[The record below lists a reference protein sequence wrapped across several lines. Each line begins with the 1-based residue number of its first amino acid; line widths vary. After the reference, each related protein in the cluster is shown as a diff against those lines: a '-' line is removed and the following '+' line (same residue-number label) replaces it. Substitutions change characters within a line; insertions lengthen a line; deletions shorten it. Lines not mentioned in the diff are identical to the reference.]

1 VSNLHRLKTLP
12 LPFMTLL
19 LAAKIRPEYLGG
31 LASYQRT
38 LGAHLESLDHDVR
51 FLSEVPAT
59 GPGFSPAGEDL
70 PHSMVLSVNGR
81 NKVIDALFSRIASR
95 PWLHPLW
102 DLLVRLYYLPK
113 LRRVLKGRRPVAV
126 HCTGT
131 GSEGFGFALAA
142 FARSVGARFTVWPAV
157 HPGSWGDHSIDL
169 RLYKSADKVFCQS
182 QFEAGHLVSKGLDQ
196 GKTILCGLPPMC
208 RTDGSGLSLRQKLAV
223 DDRPAVLFLG
233 RRDEGKGYPALL
245 RAWPLVLKEVPDA
258 VLLLAGPG
266 GSQDE
271 SLLRQLPSGS
281 IRDLG
286 KPDEKQ
292 KADAY
297 AACDVFCLPSEHESF
312 GIVYIEAWSYGK
324 PVICGTAPASRELV
338 QDGVTGIHADHSAAV
353 LASAL
358 LRLLKNPEEARR
370 MGAAGRA
377 LQQRRFSA
385 EVMCATHIQTFLN

>member
-1 VSNLHRLKTLP
+1 
-12 LPFMTLL
+12 MTFL

-38 LGAHLESLDHDVR
+38 LGTHLESLDHEVAY
-51 FLSEVPAT
+51 LSELRASGT
-59 GPGFSPAGEDL
+59 GFTLAVDAL
-70 PHSMVLSVNGR
+70 PNSTVLSENGR
-81 NKVIDALFSRIASR
+81 NKLIDALFSRIASR
-95 PWLHPLW
+95 PWMHPLW

-113 LRRVLKGRRPVAV
+113 LRRALKGKPPQAI

-157 HPGSWGDHSIDL
+157 HPGSWGDDAIDL

-182 QFEAGHLVSKGLDQ
+182 QFEAGYLVSKGLDHQ
-196 GKTILCGLPPMC
+196 KTILCGLPPMC
-208 RTDGSGLSLRQKLAV
+208 RTDGSGEALRQKMAIN
-223 DDRPAVLFLG
+223 DRPVVLFLG
-233 RRDEGKGYPALL
+233 RRDAGKGYPALL

-258 VLLLAGPG
+258 VLLLAGTG
-266 GSQDE
+266 GSEDE
-271 SLLRQLPSGS
+271 ALLRRLPSS
-281 IRDLG
+281 SVCDLG
-286 KPDEKQ
+286 RPDEKQ

-338 QDGVTGIHADHSAAV
+338 QDGVTGLHADHSETTLAA
-353 LASAL
+353 AL
-358 LRLLKNPEEARR
+358 LRLLKNPEEARLI
-370 MGAAGRA
+370 GGAGRA
-377 LQQRRFSA
+377 LQQSSFSTEA
-385 EVMCATHIQTFLN
+385 MCATHIQTFLNQQA